1 MKECDASV
9 EQAGQESR
17 RRQRGGAGIQKV
29 RIGEKEEMKS
39 SSLWLS
45 VKQVMLCKTNVPALP
60 ERIPSNAT
68 TKRIDD

>member
-39 SSLWLS
+39 
-45 VKQVMLCKTNVPALP
+45 
-60 ERIPSNAT
+60 
-68 TKRIDD
+68 

>member
-29 RIGEKEEMKS
+29 RIGEKEKMK
-39 SSLWLS
+39 SLWLS

>member
-29 RIGEKEEMKS
+29 RRRGEREDEI
-39 SSLWLS
+39 LIS
-45 VKQVMLCKTNVPALP
+45 VAFSETCDVM
-60 ERIPSNAT
+60 
-68 TKRIDD
+68 